1 MVLRAG
7 TRWSS
12 GSTSDLTDPYVRHES
27 YNVVM
32 SSVTK
37 RDLNQRTSAVLAQA
51 AERGE
56 VIVTERGEPRW
67 RVSAYRGQDGALAR
81 AERQGR
87 YTAPESASVPWP
99 ETVSGPT
106 YSSEDV
112 DALLD
117 EMKGDH

>member
-1 MVLRAG
+1 M
-7 TRWSS
+7 
-12 GSTSDLTDPYVRHES
+12 
-27 YNVVM
+27 VM

-67 RVSAYRGQDGALAR
+67 RVSAYRGQDDALAR